1 MEGSKHIVKLDFIV
15 TKVVAFENNRRANQL
30 SMWGDRIYFIFIVV
44 GAKWENR
51 AVLVNGQSWGVI
63 HDDWKHR
70 ALTPEKRP
78 LITIIRL
85 EDQEFIFGAN
95 YETAREGVACVD
107 AHTKGWIEDVRLIF
121 TVVGTEDYLAIVC
134 ADEDHSS
141 GLWPGVACVICRNIA
156 PLLNIVDLGVVVL
169 ENCVVFLLALL
180 HIHEGVAR
188 TSDKHGRST
197 VVIWVVWNLEVADIA
212 LDVTLSANAGLRY
225 ELLTLPI
232 PQKDLPVG
240 LTRQSDDEAVFLGV
254 EGARDKF
261 LRVIRVDVLD
271 LLGQSLLP
279 LLARDI
285 VDGEFAFL
293 SSGNTL
299 THRYVLLALR
309 DSHVGD
315 GLGIL
320 RTYNT

>member
-1 MEGSKHIVKLDFIV
+1 M
-15 TKVVAFENNRRANQL
+15 A
-30 SMWGDRIYFIFIVV
+30 RI
-44 GAKWENR
+44 
-51 AVLVNGQSWGVI
+51 
-63 HDDWKHR
+63 
-70 ALTPEKRP
+70 
-78 LITIIRL
+78 
-85 EDQEFIFGAN
+85 
-95 YETAREGVACVD
+95 
-107 AHTKGWIEDVRLIF
+107 
-121 TVVGTEDYLAIVC
+121 
-134 ADEDHSS
+134 
-141 GLWPGVACVICRNIA
+141 ICRNIA
-156 PLLNIVDLGVVVL
+156 SLLNIVNLGVVVL
-169 ENCVVFLLALL
+169 ENGVVLLLALL
-180 HIHEGVAR
+180 HVDEGVAR
-188 TSDKHGRST
+188 AGDEHGRRT
-197 VVIWVVWNLEVADIA
+197 VVIRVVRDLEGADVA
-212 LDVTLSANAGLRY
+212 LDVALPANACLGY